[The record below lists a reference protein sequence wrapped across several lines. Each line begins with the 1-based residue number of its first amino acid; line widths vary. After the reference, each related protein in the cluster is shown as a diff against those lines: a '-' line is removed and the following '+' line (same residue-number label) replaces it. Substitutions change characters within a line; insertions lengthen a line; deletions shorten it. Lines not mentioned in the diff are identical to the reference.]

1 MDVHIWKLWRI
12 QAYSHRHIYTFRA
25 VKHSQCSFSW
35 HFTSIL
41 PILRSCAESQ
51 ARFSKSVF
59 FTCCCSFPVSCP
71 KQHSPFIASYHVSKH
86 IFQFSCFYPCL
97 KSFVASVKS
106 LLPLLIHLVL
116 FGFLWSPLHFSS
128 LLKLWDKNE
137 PWESANSSGWKGR
150 SPEISHFPFS
160 AVWWRSWCSVLPSRT
175 LKLSEFRFICPF
187 LPSVQCFLV
196 FYFCSATHWSRVI
209 YTEEG

>member
-116 FGFLWSPLHFSS
+116 FGFLWSPLYFSS
-128 LLKLWDKNE
+128 LLKLYFEIKMSHGNQLTAVDE
-137 PWESANSSGWKGR
+137 RADSLR
-150 SPEISHFPFS
+150 SLISP
-160 AVWWRSWCSVLPSRT
+160 SVLYDGDLDVVS
-175 LKLSEFRFICPF
+175 LLAGLWNLVNFVLSAISSVF
-187 LPSVQCFLV
+187 PSVLFL
-196 FYFCSATHWSRVI
+196 FCHPL
-209 YTEEG
+209 E

>member
-12 QAYSHRHIYTFRA
+12 QAYSHRHISTFRA
-25 VKHSQCSFSW
+25 VKHPQCSFSW

-116 FGFLWSPLHFSS
+116 FGFLWSPLYFSS
-128 LLKLWDKNE
+128 LLKLYFEIKMSHGNQLTAVDE
-137 PWESANSSGWKGR
+137 RADPLR
-150 SPEISHFPFS
+150 SLISP
-160 AVWWRSWCSVLPSRT
+160 SVLYDGDLDVVS
-175 LKLSEFRFICPF
+175 LLAGLWNLVNFVLSAISSVF
-187 LPSVQCFLV
+187 PSVLFL
-196 FYFCSATHWSRVI
+196 FCHPL
-209 YTEEG
+209 E

>member
-86 IFQFSCFYPCL
+86 IFQFSCFYPFL

-116 FGFLWSPLHFSS
+116 FGFLWSPLYFSS
-128 LLKLWDKNE
+128 LLKLYFEIKMSHGNQLTAVDE
-137 PWESANSSGWKGR
+137 RADSLR
-150 SPEISHFPFS
+150 SLISP
-160 AVWWRSWCSVLPSRT
+160 SVLYDGDLDVVS
-175 LKLSEFRFICPF
+175 LLAGLWNLVNFVLSAISSVF
-187 LPSVQCFLV
+187 PSVLFL
-196 FYFCSATHWSRVI
+196 FCHPL
-209 YTEEG
+209 E

>member
-12 QAYSHRHIYTFRA
+12 QAYSHRLIYTFRA

-51 ARFSKSVF
+51 ARFSKRVF

-116 FGFLWSPLHFSS
+116 FGFLWSPLYFSS
-128 LLKLWDKNE
+128 LLKLFFEIKMSHENQLTAVDE
-137 PWESANSSGWKGR
+137 RADPLR
-150 SPEISHFPFS
+150 SLISP
-160 AVWWRSWCSVLPSRT
+160 SVLYDGDLDVVS
-175 LKLSEFRFICPF
+175 LLAG
-187 LPSVQCFLV
+187 LWNLV
-196 FYFCSATHWSRVI
+196 NFVLSATFCHQFSVS
-209 YTEEG
+209 